1 MSFQTDPMVQTS
13 TEESGEHIIAG
24 AGELH
29 LEICLK
35 DLKEEY
41 CGGIELKTS
50 DPVVSHRNC
59 YRNFEPNLSLELPQ
73 QTQPYIRVIIFHLQV
88 LLGDPLEEGS
98 KANAIVV
105 GIWKRKGLT
114 EARPAS

>member
-50 DPVVSHRNC
+50 DPVMS
-59 YRNFEPNLSLELPQ
+59 YRETVTETLNQICLELPQ
-73 QTQPYIRVIIFHLQV
+73 QTQPYVQVIIFHWQV
-88 LLGDPLEEGS
+88 LLCESD
-98 KANAIVV
+98 
-105 GIWKRKGLT
+105 
-114 EARPAS
+114 

>member
-1 MSFQTDPMVQTS
+1 MSFQTVPMVQTS

-50 DPVVSHRNC
+50 DPVVS
-59 YRNFEPNLSLELPQ
+59 YRETVTDFEPNLSLELPQ
-73 QTQPYIRVIIFHLQV
+73 QTQPYVQVIIFHWQV

-98 KANAIVV
+98 KANAMWSESGNVRV
-105 GIWKRKGLT
+105 
-114 EARPAS
+114 